1 MVVRTSRIPEGCYRP
16 SRPVGYGA
24 PSEVGVGGNMP
35 LTWEGARKAQAVEGN
50 AAGPVDPRA
59 LRANRAEPPAEVRGR
74 RGRPAHPHAA
84 ARVAGGTPARP
95 AVRCAQGAL
104 ASDAPSVPHAQHA
117 PCAASA
123 AQAYRSHPR
132 QVCSSRLLLHNPLD
146 GASRPAGHG
155 AADPSPYAPARCS
168 RRPRRKLGPRA
179 RAVAV
184 IALCMLVFGGI
195 GSVVLNANAR
205 TGLPGGLA
213 LFGEPA
219 PTSTPQAEWRQGQMP
234 FLYQT
239 DRAWAS
245 EPYAGSTVG
254 EAGCGPTCMSMVY
267 IYLTGRTDLDP
278 AAMCRFSDWNGYV
291 MDGMTAWAFM
301 TDGAAQLGLSA
312 REVPADAGS
321 VISELAAGRPIIA
334 SMRPGDFTKSGHF
347 IVLAGVDENGQLIV
361 RDPNSASRSAEAWD
375 IDRVLGQCA
384 GLWSFSA

>member
-24 PSEVGVGGNMP
+24 PSEVGAGGNIP
-35 LTWEGARKAQAVEGN
+35 LTWEDVGRAQAAEGA
-50 AAGPVDPRA
+50 AAGPVGPRA
-59 LRANRAEPPAEVRGR
+59 LRANRAESPAEVRSR
-74 RGRPAHPHAA
+74 QGRPAHPHAA
-84 ARVAGGTPARP
+84 ARVAGGTPTRP
-95 AVRCAQGAL
+95 AVRCAQGAP
-104 ASDAPSVPHAQHA
+104 ASDTLSAPHAQRN
-117 PCAASA
+117 PYAAST
-123 AQAYRSHPR
+123 AQTYRSYPR
-132 QVCSSRLLLHNPLD
+132 QGSSRLLPHNPLD
-146 GASRPAGHG
+146 GASRPAGCG
-155 AADPSPYAPARCS
+155 AADPSPYAPARRS

-278 AAMCRFSDWNGYV
+278 AAMCRFSDQSGYV

-301 TDGAAQLGLSA
+301 TDGAAHLGLSA

-321 VISELAAGRPIIA
+321 VMSELAAGRPIIA

-361 RDPNSASRSAEAWD
+361 RDPNSASRSAETWD

-384 GLWSFSA
+384 GLWSFST